1 MLKFV
6 SYDEQLPDQHFTFL
20 SFPNAGSQELK
31 NNRYYILCFSDKTFG
46 KESSNLEIKS
56 LLKAI
61 LHPCQSDTL
70 YDQRRCPRGKLSAVD
85 RVDYLDLLS
94 VLNSLTV
101 AETFSTT
108 LFSLFGSKVNILT
121 LTVPNVLENNLI
133 IKRTILGSDNVCVCI
148 STFSQG
154 FCGWVFQCE
163 EGTTATALCTDNLNY
178 QVFSLNTFPFQ
189 LRPVTHFPEL
199 QHITVMSFSV
209 VNLFQSSC
217 SCCSSGGKTS

>member
-1 MLKFV
+1 MGQFLCSSFLTFAIAELPIDLNVLKFD
-6 SYDEQLPDQHFTFL
+6 SQDEQFLAQHFMLF

-31 NNRYYILCFSDKTFG
+31 NNKYYILCFSDKTFG

-70 YDQRRCPRGKLSAVD
+70 YDQKRCPRGKLGAVD

-94 VLNSLTV
+94 VLNSLTM
-101 AETFSTT
+101 AETFSAT

-133 IKRTILGSDNVCVCI
+133 IKRTILRSDNVCVCI
-148 STFSQG
+148 STFWQC
-154 FCGWVFQCE
+154 FCRRVFQC
-163 EGTTATALCTDNLNY
+163 
-178 QVFSLNTFPFQ
+178 
-189 LRPVTHFPEL
+189 
-199 QHITVMSFSV
+199 
-209 VNLFQSSC
+209 
-217 SCCSSGGKTS
+217 

>member
-1 MLKFV
+1 MALVRAQLPSALPSNNFVNRPLHSTGTGQFLCSSFLTSGIAELPINLLKFV
-6 SYDEQLPDQHFTFL
+6 SYDEQLSAQHFTL
-20 SFPNAGSQELK
+20 PSFPNAGSQELK
-31 NNRYYILCFSDKTFG
+31 NNRYYILCFRDKTFG

-70 YDQRRCPRGKLSAVD
+70 CDQRRCPRGKLSAVD

-133 IKRTILGSDNVCVCI
+133 IKRTVLGSDNVCVCI

-154 FCGWVFQCE
+154 FCSWVFQC
-163 EGTTATALCTDNLNY
+163 
-178 QVFSLNTFPFQ
+178 
-189 LRPVTHFPEL
+189 
-199 QHITVMSFSV
+199 
-209 VNLFQSSC
+209 
-217 SCCSSGGKTS
+217 